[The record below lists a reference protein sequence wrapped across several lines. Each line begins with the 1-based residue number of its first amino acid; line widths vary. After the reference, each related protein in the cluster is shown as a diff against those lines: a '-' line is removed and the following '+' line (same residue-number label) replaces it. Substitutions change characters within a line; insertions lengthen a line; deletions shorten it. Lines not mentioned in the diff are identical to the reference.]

1 MIVSY
6 FNNYMRNMGSKEYF
20 LKLSEDFYNSL
31 HDEEQKYLNH
41 LGLEVRQIATN
52 DDLEDESY
60 KRVRKHR
67 IDAWNDEQKFLFNKR
82 NK

>member
-41 LGLEVRQIATN
+41 LGLEVRQIATGEDSKDDKVKFYKKEIAKNYQKLN
-52 DDLEDESY
+52 DY
-60 KRVRKHR
+60 
-67 IDAWNDEQKFLFNKR
+67 LFDIR

>member
-1 MIVSY
+1 
-6 FNNYMRNMGSKEYF
+6 MGSKEYF

-41 LGLEVRQIATN
+41 LGLEVRQIATGEDSKDDKVKFYKKEIAKNYQKLN
-52 DDLEDESY
+52 DY
-60 KRVRKHR
+60 
-67 IDAWNDEQKFLFNKR
+67 LFDIR